1 MPPASRFGASK
12 YRNAV
17 PYIPPREEFYRHSLP
32 PFALSSSNTTS
43 TAISTFSSEIKT
55 TREWI
60 ITLTAA
66 GELSYR
72 GYAEGSQVGTT
83 RVGSGGG
90 VGDWDV
96 SALEDGL
103 IAVGGLDGAITVYAL
118 PSDATPASELTS
130 IRTIAPPSSSSGKPA
145 ITHLVFHPTTP
156 NILLASSGSSP
167 LVIYDL
173 SSADP
178 AASISLNPPDAKGLW
193 SIAWSSDGTR
203 IATFSKSGILSIYE
217 PRSSVDPTA
226 TKSYAFTVQALKPAR
241 LAWVGDDIFLSSF
254 SKTRNR
260 QYCLIGTKPALETK
274 FNQSLDTSPGISL
287 PLVDEERNIV
297 YLAGRGD
304 MTLRQVELS
313 GPQGYQETLH
323 PLPYPV
329 ATTALALKHSTHLD
343 VMNAEI
349 ARLLIPAVDKD
360 GDCILPFG
368 IRVPRRQL
376 IDYHDDLYPDIKGT
390 VPEQTAEEWLKGQDK
405 RPLLFTL
412 DPARRGSWEDRVKQ
426 WTREHTFAASTSTG
440 ARATHKPVAAASAST
455 TSHQSNSDSIP
466 SSAPAPPQTSASSPS
481 FSTKPTEPS
490 QGQTSLSKDRSSTY
504 DSVNPNIPPLQ
515 DGETYISTD
524 YKGRIASEY
533 LARELQR
540 HRKQGRKGPLMVGLQ
555 GPQGCGKT
563 TLCNALV
570 AYLEQKKGLKAAV
583 LSLDDLY
590 KTHDGLKAIAQQHP
604 DNPLLAGRG
613 PPGTHDVELAVAT
626 LQKVH
631 RINES
636 SSASVDLPIFDKSL
650 CGGEGDR
657 SSETVQVTGPI
668 DVFILEGWS
677 MGFNPLS
684 ASDLKQAYENP
695 KPASPETSDTYFT
708 KHPLSSLETL
718 NKYLYELSTAI
729 YGCFTCFIQV
739 EPVSYDYVFAWRLE
753 QEHNMKAKNGGN
765 GMTDEQVHKFV
776 ERYMPGYELWK
787 EGIWA
792 TGTGWEGR
800 GLRLKFGKDRE
811 VVEVTEPS
819 QVQGD
824 HHEGKEAGGIK
835 DIEVPVTETLAQEIK
850 PAQDDK
856 ASTTT
861 VEDGPAT
868 EITPFPPPASTSGQ
882 VQPSS
887 SPIATQPA
895 PKSTSDAVPPA
906 ESEPQPN
913 TSSSSTAASSEP
925 FNPNWSRKFLAGKS
939 PLIPTYDS
947 IPSLSSL
954 HQDSKILKANSRF
967 AFFPIQGTGGRLNVH
982 PLSKK
987 GRMSIG
993 GEGYLAGGVEM
1004 VDFDAELG
1012 DGRRVAIAGEDGVI
1026 RVWKI
1031 PTEGIQGVGPEPQQ
1045 VLKGKGIDKI
1055 TQIVF
1060 HPTAKDLLVGLTNDH
1075 GQSYIRFWN
1084 LTTGDEAKHVELPVQ
1099 GVFNMTFNR
1108 EGDRVAIATK
1118 DGRLVV
1124 LDARDTATLVQGKA
1138 HDSPRSFQVSWI
1150 DQSHIVT
1157 VGFSRGSQRK
1167 INLYRIPSAGTGS
1180 GDITTLY
1187 SMTIDVS
1194 PSVLFPVY
1202 DNDTNILYVWGKGE
1216 RVIQAYEVHPSN
1228 EREPITKLPS
1238 FTAGSPQVG
1247 AVFMPKRM
1255 VDVKKVEVVKALRLT
1270 AKTLEEV
1277 TFTIPRNKPEFFQ
1290 DDIYQSTIDVESTV
1304 MSTAD
1309 WLNGKNV
1316 SPKRLNLQPKGMTPL
1331 SQAPKTDSAAKKKFV
1346 PAANVMSEE
1355 EKKRKEMD
1363 ELFAKAKLDESSD
1376 EEEEEKRGIDPPDD
1390 DW

>member
-32 PFALSSSNTTS
+32 PFALSSSNATS
-43 TAISTFSSEIKT
+43 SALCTFSSEIKT

-60 ITLTAA
+60 YTLTAA
-66 GELSYR
+66 GDLSYR
-72 GYAEGSQVGTT
+72 GYAEGSEVGTM

-103 IAVGGLDGAITVYAL
+103 IAIGGLDGAIAVYSLL
-118 PSDATPASELTS
+118 PTSSASSEATLV
-130 IRTIAPPSSSSGKPA
+130 RTIPPPSPGSAKPG

-156 NILLASSGSSP
+156 NVLLAASLSAP
-167 LVIYDL
+167 LLIYDL
-173 SSADP
+173 TSSTP
-178 AASISLNPPDAKGLW
+178 SASISLHPPDAKGLW
-193 SIAWSSDGTR
+193 SVAWSSDGTR
-203 IATFSKSGILSIYE
+203 IATFSKSGILSTYE
-217 PRSSVDPTA
+217 PRSNQDA
-226 TKSYAFTVQALKPAR
+226 IAAKSYAFTVQALKPAR
-241 LAWVGDDIFLSSF
+241 LVWIGDDIFLSSF

-260 QYCLIGTKPALETK
+260 QYSLISTKPTLETK
-274 FNQSLDTSPGISL
+274 FTQSLDTSPGISL
-287 PLVDEERNIV
+287 PVVDEERKIV

-304 MTLRQVELS
+304 MTLRQIELS

-323 PLPYPV
+323 ALPY
-329 ATTALALKHSTHLD
+329 ALASTALALKHPTHLD

-349 ARLLIPAVDKD
+349 ARVLIPVVDKD

-376 IDYHDDLYPDIKGT
+376 IDYHDDLYPDITGT
-390 VPEQTAEEWLKGQDK
+390 VPEQSADQWFNGQDK
-405 RPLLFTL
+405 CPLPFTL
-412 DPARRGSWEDRVKQ
+412 DPARRGSWEDRVKL
-426 WTREHTFAASTSTG
+426 WTKHHPSKHTETPKSSASATSILESPTSALSHKAASPQ
-440 ARATHKPVAAASAST
+440 ATDT
-455 TSHQSNSDSIP
+455 TSDIALP
-466 SSAPAPPQTSASSPS
+466 
-481 FSTKPTEPS
+481 STKVPIAAKS
-490 QGQTSLSKDRSSTY
+490 N
-504 DSVNPNIPPLQ
+504 NPILPPLQ
-515 DGETYISTD
+515 GDETYISTD

-533 LARELQR
+533 LASELDR

-570 AYLEQKKGLKAAV
+570 SYLEQKKGLKAAV

-590 KTHDGLKAIAQQHP
+590 RTHDGLKAIAEKHP
-604 DNPLLAGRG
+604 DNALLAGRG
-613 PPGTHDVELAVAT
+613 PPGTHDVDLAVAT
-626 LQKVH
+626 LKKIQQ
-631 RINES
+631 INDITS
-636 SSASVDLPIFDKSL
+636 TTVNLPIFDKSL

-657 SSETVQVTGPI
+657 STETVKVNGPI

-684 ASDLKQAYENP
+684 PSELMQAYENP

-718 NKYLYELSTAI
+718 NTHLAELSTAI
-729 YGCFTCFIQV
+729 YTHFTSFIQV
-739 EPVSYDYVFAWRLE
+739 EPVSYDYVFTWRLE
-753 QEHNMKAKNGGN
+753 QEHNMKAKNGGK
-765 GMTDEQVHKFV
+765 GMADEQVHKFV

-787 EGIWA
+787 EGIGA
-792 TGTGWEGR
+792 KGTGWEGR

-811 VVEVTEPS
+811 VVEVTQPS
-819 QVQGD
+819 LGENQRLD
-824 HHEGKEAGGIK
+824 GKSKDGIK
-835 DIEVPVTETLAQEIK
+835 DIEVPVKETLAKEIK
-850 PAQDDK
+850 PASEEPP
-856 ASTTT
+856 ATTT
-861 VEDGPAT
+861 VKDGPAT
-868 EITPFPPPASTSGQ
+868 DVTPFPPP
-882 VQPSS
+882 P
-887 SPIATQPA
+887 
-895 PKSTSDAVPPA
+895 
-906 ESEPQPN
+906 
-913 TSSSSTAASSEP
+913 AASSQTRPISKNAASHSAFPSNKPSSPTPSAVKNSAQPTVSPSSTTTSSAP

-939 PLIPTYDS
+939 PLIPSYDS
-947 IPSLSSL
+947 IPSLASL
-954 HQDSKILKANSRF
+954 HQDSKILKANSRC
-967 AFFPIQGTGGRLNVH
+967 AFFPIQGTGGRLNIH

-993 GEGYLAGGVEM
+993 GEGYLAGGMEM
-1004 VDFDAELG
+1004 VDFDVELG
-1012 DGRRVAIAGEDGVI
+1012 NEGRVAVAGEDGVI
-1026 RVWKI
+1026 RVWQI
-1031 PTEGIQGVGPEPQQ
+1031 PSEGIQGVGSEPRQ

-1060 HPTAKDLLVGLTNDH
+1060 HPTGKDLLVGLTNDH
-1075 GQSYIRFWN
+1075 GQSYIRFWD
-1084 LTTGDEAKHVELPVQ
+1084 LTSGDEVKQVELPVQ
-1099 GVFNMTFNR
+1099 GVFNMTFNL

-1124 LDARDTATLVQGKA
+1124 LDPRDPATMVQGKA
-1138 HDSPRSFQVSWI
+1138 HDSPRSFQISWI
-1150 DQSHIVT
+1150 DQSHVVT

-1167 INLYRIPSAGTGS
+1167 INLYSIPSSGS
-1180 GDITTLY
+1180 GEITTLY

-1202 DNDTNILYVWGKGE
+1202 DPDTNILFVWGKGE

-1247 AVFMPKRM
+1247 VVFMPKRM
-1255 VDVKKVEVVKALRLT
+1255 VDVKKVEVAKALRLT

-1290 DDIYQSTIDVESTV
+1290 DDIYQDTVDVESTV
-1304 MSTAD
+1304 ISSAD
-1309 WLNGKNV
+1309 WLSGKDA
-1316 SPKRLNLQPKGMTPL
+1316 SPKRISLQPEGMTLL
-1331 SQAPKTDSAAKKKFV
+1331 SQAPKNDSAAKKKFV

-1376 EEEEEKRGIDPPDD
+1376 EEEEKRGIDPPDD